1 VIHDERAI
9 VARLE
14 AELYGTIPLV
24 SALGLKVT
32 HAVDG
37 QIVFFAPLAPNIND
51 KACAFGGSLSSLLT
65 LACWSVL
72 RCETWAH
79 DLPADIFVHTSKMLY
94 IAPVWGD
101 FSVNAQLELPARE
114 AFMQSFREKGK
125 AASLIKASVLADGKA
140 AATMESR
147 FVAMVP
153 K

>member
-1 VIHDERAI
+1 VPNDESAI
-9 VARLE
+9 AARLE

-24 SALGLKVT
+24 SALQLKVT
-32 HAVDG
+32 QAADG
-37 QIVFFAPLAPNIND
+37 QIVFFAPLAPNVND
-51 KACAFGGSLSSLLT
+51 KACAFGGSLASLLT

-72 RCETWAH
+72 RCETWAQ

-101 FSVNAQLELPARE
+101 FTVHAQLELPARA
-114 AFMQSFREKGK
+114 AFVQSFREKGK
-125 AASLIKASVLADGKA
+125 AASLINASVMADGKA